1 MSQIIWAGQSGC
13 LLPMLIIFNLF
24 FGKLFFHSTAIWLGI
39 EGVLIFLFILK
50 IHFFVKKIS
59 QQFRPEG
66 RGLPSARQSHRPEGR
81 GKVIDVEGK
90 VVEEKEKL
98 K

>member
-1 MSQIIWAGQSGC
+1 MPRIIWAGQSGC
-13 LLPMLIIFNLF
+13 LLPLLIIFNLF

-50 IHFFVKKIS
+50 IHLFVRKIS
-59 QQFRPEG
+59 RQSHRPQG
-66 RGLPSARQSHRPEGR
+66 RGLPSARQSHRGR
-81 GKVIDVEGK
+81 VIDVEGK

>member
-39 EGVLIFLFILK
+39 EGVLLFLFILK
-50 IHFFVKKIS
+50 VHFFMRKIS
-59 QQFRPEG
+59 RQFWPQG
-66 RGLPSARQSHRPEGR
+66 RGR
-81 GKVIDVEGK
+81 VIDVEGR
-90 VVEEKEKL
+90 VVEEKEKP